1 MTFTWADK
9 LLVRIITNELCWLN
23 SCACFDELKDMC
35 THSCLWIMIFWGM
48 PWNSAFSKTTIVWL
62 LLEVKV
68 GAWDSM
74 HPLLFSSYTSLIPC
88 HGLASYSDLLLVS
101 ALEQKGLNSS
111 SGLSG
116 GCRRPNAAS
125 EESVKR
131 RKECKTGGGAW
142 GRVAQSQGESWVRS

>member
-1 MTFTWADK
+1 MAFTWANK

-23 SCACFDELKDMC
+23 SCTYFDELKDMC
-35 THSCLWIMIFWGM
+35 TYSCLWVTMFWGM
-48 PWNSAFSKTTIVWL
+48 PWNSAFSKTAIVWL
-62 LLEVKV
+62 FLEVKV

-74 HPLLFSSYTSLIPC
+74 HPLLFSSCTSLIPC
-88 HGLASYSDLLLVS
+88 HDLASYSDLLLVS

-116 GCRRPNAAS
+116 GCHRPNAAS

-131 RKECKTGGGAW
+131 RKGCKTGGGAW